1 MENLVSIGQ
10 FARASRLSQ
19 KALRLY
25 AANGL
30 LPPAWT
36 DPRSGYRYYRVE
48 QLWTARLIGLLRAAG
63 MPLGEIGSF
72 LARPAPETLDAFA
85 ERLCRELA
93 GRLEVLSYVRQVM
106 KEEQMFE
113 VQTKTMAAQRYR
125 SRRECVAIEELEPFI
140 ERTVEEL
147 GPARGGQAFTVYHGA
162 VNEHEDG
169 PVEVCVPREDG
180 DGELPAVEVAYT
192 VAAGKQCDFPAILG
206 AYDAVARWAQES
218 GRALAGPP
226 RELYLSGPGEEP
238 SMEIAWPLR

>member
-36 DPRSGYRYYRVE
+36 DPQSGYRYYRVE

-72 LARPAPETLDAFA
+72 LARPAPATLDAFA
-85 ERLCRELA
+85 ERLRRELA

-106 KEEQMFE
+106 KEEQLF
-113 VQTKTMAAQRYR
+113 
-125 SRRECVAIEELEPFI
+125 
-140 ERTVEEL
+140 
-147 GPARGGQAFTVYHGA
+147 
-162 VNEHEDG
+162 
-169 PVEVCVPREDG
+169 
-180 DGELPAVEVAYT
+180 
-192 VAAGKQCDFPAILG
+192 
-206 AYDAVARWAQES
+206 
-218 GRALAGPP
+218 
-226 RELYLSGPGEEP
+226 
-238 SMEIAWPLR
+238 